1 MTRTALIAGA
11 TGLVG
16 GHCLRLLLDEPAYTR
31 VIALGRRAPHRP
43 HPKLE
48 QRVVDFA
55 RLSALADPPPADDAF
70 CCLGTTLRR
79 AGSREAFRRVDL
91 TYVRE
96 FTRFAVE
103 RGAQRVLLVSALG
116 ADPGARNFYSRVKG
130 EAEIAVREVAGA
142 GAHLFRPSLLVGQR
156 AEVRLGERAGIAL
169 SRALRFLFVGPL
181 RRYVPIAAESVARA
195 MVRVALDGR
204 SGPRAYRSDE
214 IATLGA
220 VVDDDTGRGVR
231 NPP

>member
-1 MTRTALIAGA
+1 MPLSFAAILGGVVTLIGTSTNILVSGLLEAEGYAPLGMFEQTRIGLPIA
-11 TGLVG
+11 LVG
-16 GHCLRLLLDEPAYTR
+16 VALLVLLA
-31 VIALGRRAPHRP
+31 
-43 HPKLE
+43 PKLLP
-48 QRVVDFA
+48 A
-55 RLSALADPPPADDAF
+55 RRPARRDLA
-70 CCLGTTLRR
+70 
-79 AGSREAFRRVDL
+79 EE
-91 TYVRE
+91 VRE

-204 SGPRAYRSDE
+204 AGPRAYRSDE